1 MEHTIIMRED
11 VVLADVVHINEEDT
25 IKKMRLKNIL
35 IVVND
40 IELSKKF
47 YQDIFGL
54 QVMTDF
60 GRNVILTEGLV
71 LQEKALWEEF
81 VQRKVTP
88 GGNGMELYFE
98 HNDLDAFAEKLEA
111 SAYEINYINRL
122 MEHEWGQ
129 RVIRFYD
136 PDMHVIEV
144 GESLEY
150 VNRKQGGEA

>member
-1 MEHTIIMRED
+1 MLED
-11 VVLADVVHINEEDT
+11 VVLMDVVRMGVEDT
-25 IKKMRLKNIL
+25 IKDMRLKNVL
-35 IVVND
+35 IVVED
-40 IELSKKF
+40 IEVSKKF

-81 VQRKVTP
+81 VQRKVVP

-98 HNDLDAFAEKLEA
+98 HNDLDAFAEKLNA
-111 SAYEINYINRL
+111 SGYEITYINRL

-150 VNRKQGGEA
+150 ISRKQGGES

>member
-1 MEHTIIMRED
+1 
-11 VVLADVVHINEEDT
+11 
-25 IKKMRLKNIL
+25 MRLKNVL
-35 IVVND
+35 IVVKD
-40 IELSKKF
+40 IEVSKAF
-47 YQDIFGL
+47 YKELFGL
-54 QVMTDF
+54 QVLTDF

-81 VQRKVTP
+81 IGREVMS
-88 GGNGMELYFE
+88 GANAMELYFE
-98 HNDLDAFAEKLEA
+98 DNNLDAFAEKLEVC
-111 SAYEINYINRL
+111 SYEIQYINRL

-150 VNRKQGGEA
+150 VKRRKHDRTE